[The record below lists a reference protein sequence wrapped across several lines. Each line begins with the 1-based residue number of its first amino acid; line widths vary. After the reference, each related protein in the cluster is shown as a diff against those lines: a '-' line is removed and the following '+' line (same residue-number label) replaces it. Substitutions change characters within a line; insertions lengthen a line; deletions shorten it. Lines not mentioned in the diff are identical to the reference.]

1 MDLLPNRTEET
12 NHRDQGKAE
21 HMKIPWGEAAR
32 IGIAIVGAVGAT
44 QGIQMATKPSS
55 PSVSSV
61 IELRLSKTDVDSL
74 AKAIAST
81 KIVVP
86 KDAILIRVNP
96 DVTVTCK
103 GC

>member
-44 QGIQMATKPSS
+44 QGIQMATKPS

-74 AKAIAST
+74 AKAIASA

-86 KDAILIRVNP
+86 KDAIVVKVNP